1 MSGFTWRD
9 GERTIRFGRGV
20 IAEAVEVLGGE
31 GYALLTTER
40 AAAMAPAVVEGAAGV
55 HMLGDGLVD
64 ELAGDLLGAVARE
77 RIVALGGGRVVDT
90 AKALAAASGGTQV
103 AMAVPTTLSGA
114 EMTRI
119 HRRARGADQR
129 APTVRPRVVVN
140 DPELSASQPLAELA
154 ASALNALSHAVEGP
168 CTPLANPVATL
179 AAHDGARLLARS
191 LSDAP
196 DRDGLAL
203 GALLAG
209 YVIDSTGYGL
219 HHVLSQ
225 TLVRLARRGP
235 RAGQRRAALPH
246 DRRAGVALPGAD
258 RRPRRRA
265 RARPGRR
272 GGAHVPARGRHAA
285 ARPRHQPRRARR
297 VRGRGGRAARARP
310 HAPARRPGG
319 AAGTLR
325 GGMVSDGLKAAEEKM
340 RDAGVP
346 DAAIAT
352 FAHYYEQLESGESG
366 MLADDD
372 LDQLSDVPSYDDLPD
387 EPDREALDK
396 AVIVKLNG
404 GLGTSMG
411 MEQAKSLLEVK
422 DGQDLP
428 RHHRRAG
435 ARAAQGALT
444 RGCRSCS

>member
-9 GERTIRFGRGV
+9 AERTIRFGRGV
-20 IAEAVEVLGGE
+20 IAEAVDALGGE

-40 AAAMAPAVVEGAAGV
+40 AAAMAPNVAAAAAAVHTLPAGP
-55 HMLGDGLVD
+55 VD

-129 APTVRPRVVVN
+129 APTVRSRVVVN
-140 DPELSASQPLAELA
+140 DPELSGSQPLAELA
-154 ASALNALSHAVEGP
+154 ASALNALGHAVEGP

-196 DRDGLAL
+196 DREGLAL

-225 TLVRLARRGP
+225 TLVRFAGAGHGPANAVMLPHTTGTLAWRFPERLEALGLALEGDPADVAARMCRHVGASRLRDLGVEREVLAECAEAASQRPELDLTPP
-235 RAGQRRAALPH
+235 RADRAELLALYE
-246 DRRAGVALPGAD
+246 GAW
-258 RRPRRRA
+258 
-265 RARPGRR
+265 
-272 GGAHVPARGRHAA
+272 
-285 ARPRHQPRRARR
+285 
-297 VRGRGGRAARARP
+297 
-310 HAPARRPGG
+310 
-319 AAGTLR
+319 
-325 GGMVSDGLKAAEEKM
+325 
-340 RDAGVP
+340 
-346 DAAIAT
+346 
-352 FAHYYEQLESGESG
+352 
-366 MLADDD
+366 
-372 LDQLSDVPSYDDLPD
+372 
-387 EPDREALDK
+387 
-396 AVIVKLNG
+396 
-404 GLGTSMG
+404 
-411 MEQAKSLLEVK
+411 
-422 DGQDLP
+422 
-428 RHHRRAG
+428 
-435 ARAAQGALT
+435 
-444 RGCRSCS
+444 

>member
-9 GERTIRFGRGV
+9 GERTIRYGRGV
-20 IAEAVEVLGGE
+20 IAEAVDVLGGE

-40 AAAMAPAVVEGAAGV
+40 AAAMAPGVVEAAAGV
-55 HMLGDGLVD
+55 HMLGDGYVD
-64 ELAGDLLGAVARE
+64 ELSGDLLGAVARE

-119 HRRARGADQR
+119 HRRARGSDQR

-140 DPELSASQPLAELA
+140 DPELSASQPLAALA

-225 TLVRLARRGP
+225 TLVRLAG
-235 RAGQRRAALPH
+235 AGHGQANAVLLCHTIGALAWRFPERI
-246 DRRAGVALPGAD
+246 DALGVALDG
-258 RRPRRRA
+258 RPR
-265 RARPGRR
+265 
-272 GGAHVPARGRHAA
+272 
-285 ARPRHQPRRARR
+285 
-297 VRGRGGRAARARP
+297 
-310 HAPARRPGG
+310 
-319 AAGTLR
+319 
-325 GGMVSDGLKAAEEKM
+325 
-340 RDAGVP
+340 
-346 DAAIAT
+346 
-352 FAHYYEQLESGESG
+352 
-366 MLADDD
+366 
-372 LDQLSDVPSYDDLPD
+372 
-387 EPDREALDK
+387 
-396 AVIVKLNG
+396 
-404 GLGTSMG
+404 
-411 MEQAKSLLEVK
+411 
-422 DGQDLP
+422 
-428 RHHRRAG
+428 
-435 ARAAQGALT
+435 
-444 RGCRSCS
+444 